1 MSCAMS
7 LRLDG
12 TPHLSQ
18 LELRIA
24 RLESEAVQQAEDRSG
39 SPHAA
44 CARLAS
50 SMERACD

>member
-1 MSCAMS
+1 MSYAMS

-24 RLESEAVQQAEDRSG
+24 RLESEAVQQAKIDR
-39 SPHAA
+39 AA
-44 CARLAS
+44 LMQLAL
-50 SMERACD
+50 D